1 MEEYFGQVVF
11 YQERSFTRA
20 QFRRF
25 MFAQSK
31 PYPEMIELI
40 ARHKVRHGLK
50 VSVVNNEARELN
62 ANRIQRFKLDG
73 FVDFFIASALST
85 SASRTRTFELPWT
98 SPNASPSGSLYRKHP
113 MFVQIAEGLGMR
125 SILHTDYS
133 STCAKLAA
141 FGLQNGEQVIH
152 ETS

>member
-1 MEEYFGQVVF
+1 LSRIVARLISMAVMIHITLPFINVTSLASMATSVPVP
-11 YQERSFTRA
+11 A
-20 QFRRF
+20 
-25 MFAQSK
+25 AK
-31 PYPEMIELI
+31 PTSGCAKKRTTY
-40 ARHKVRHGLK
+40 
-50 VSVVNNEARELN
+50 
-62 ANRIQRFKLDG
+62 RIRRFKLDG
-73 FVDFFIASALST
+73 FVDFSFPPALSS
-85 SASRTRTFELPWT
+85 SASPTRTFELPWT

-113 MFVQIAEGLGMR
+113 MFVQIAEGLGIR